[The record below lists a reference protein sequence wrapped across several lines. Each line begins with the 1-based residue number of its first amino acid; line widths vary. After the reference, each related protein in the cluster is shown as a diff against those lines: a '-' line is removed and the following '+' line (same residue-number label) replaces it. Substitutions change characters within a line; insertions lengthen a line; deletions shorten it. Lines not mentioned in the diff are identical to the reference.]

1 MSAWEIGLITLAS
14 VYGGALLG
22 LGLQR
27 VLPEHHL
34 HESSKDVVKL
44 VTGLLATL
52 AALVLGL
59 LIASGKG
66 AFDSVNDGFKQNAAK
81 VIIVDQSLAR
91 YGPEAKVIR
100 GLVRAAYTA
109 RLDQLFPASRV
120 AGGSRDA
127 LRQPSSLEDV
137 RSRVDALAPASDAQ
151 RALKARIQ
159 ALIGEVS
166 DARWLGYEQSESP
179 TPTVFLAVLV
189 SWLAAMFAGFGLFAP
204 RNATALVALAI
215 GALAVST
222 AVFLIEEMS
231 RPLDGLIA
239 IPSQPLRDA
248 LTVLDK

>member
-1 MSAWEIGLITLAS
+1 MSAWAIGLITLAS

-59 LIASGKG
+59 LVASSKST
-66 AFDSVNDGFKQNAAK
+66 FDSVSDGFKQSAAK
-81 VIIVDQSLAR
+81 IIVVDQALAR
-91 YGPEAKVIR
+91 YGPEAKDIR
-100 GLVRAAYTA
+100 ALVRAAYAA
-109 RLDQLFPASRV
+109 RLDQLFPASRME
-120 AGGSRDA
+120 GSGRDA
-127 LRQPSSLEDV
+127 LRHSSSVEDI

-159 ALIGEVS
+159 TLIGEVAE
-166 DARWLGYEQSESP
+166 ARWLGYEQSESP
-179 TPTVFLAVLV
+179 TPAAFLIVMV

-204 RNATALVALAI
+204 RNPTALVALAI

-239 IPSQPLRDA
+239 IPSAPLRDA
-248 LTVLDK
+248 LTVLGK